1 MAPRT
6 RTPYI
11 CGISCRLMNGE
22 LMNIGNAAR
31 ASGVSAKMIRYYETI
46 GLIPPAGRSEA
57 GYRNY
62 GESDVH
68 TLRFIRRARDLG
80 FTVEQMAEL
89 LALWRDRSR
98 ASSEVKKIALD
109 HVAILE
115 RKAEELK
122 AMSRTLKH
130 LAAHCHGDERPDC
143 PILDDLGGT
152 ESEPEETQAPARFG
166 RAGIDPLNRRQQA
179 SRRP

>member
-1 MAPRT
+1 
-6 RTPYI
+6 
-11 CGISCRLMNGE
+11 
-22 LMNIGNAAR
+22 MNISDVAR
-31 ASGVSAKMIRYYETI
+31 ASGVSTKMIRYYETI
-46 GLIPPAGRSEA
+46 GLIPPANRGES

-62 GESDVH
+62 GDNDVH

-80 FTVEQMAEL
+80 FTVEQMVDL

-109 HVAILE
+109 QVAILE

-143 PILDDLGGT
+143 PILDDLA
-152 ESEPEETQAPARFG
+152 EADASADKAPEPARFG
-166 RAGIDPLNRRQQA
+166 RGGVDPVRARSPVRA
-179 SRRP
+179 KSR

>member
-1 MAPRT
+1 
-6 RTPYI
+6 
-11 CGISCRLMNGE
+11 MNGE
-22 LMNIGNAAR
+22 YMNIGNAAR

-46 GLIPPAGRSEA
+46 GLIPPAGRSES

-62 GESDVH
+62 DESDVH

-98 ASSEVKKIALD
+98 ASGEVKKIALD

-143 PILDDLGGT
+143 PILNDLGGT
-152 ESEPEETQAPARFG
+152 ASEPEETQGPARFG

>member
-1 MAPRT
+1 
-6 RTPYI
+6 
-11 CGISCRLMNGE
+11 
-22 LMNIGNAAR
+22 MNIGDVAR
-31 ASGVSAKMIRYYETI
+31 ASGVSTKMIRYYETI
-46 GLIPPAGRSEA
+46 GLIPPAHRSES

-62 GESDVH
+62 GDNDVH

-80 FTVEQMAEL
+80 FTVEQMADL

-109 HVAILE
+109 QVEILE

-143 PILDDLGGT
+143 PILDDLA
-152 ESEPEETQAPARFG
+152 EAEANSDKAQEPARFG
-166 RAGIDPLNRRQQA
+166 RSGIDPLRVKAR
-179 SRRP
+179 